1 MTIFVAYN
9 PMLKMISLLAM
20 VVSHYYATTP
30 PVPPPPAEEKVC
42 SGHAKFFEAA
52 VPWLRYATTVS
63 SRFREWELLDRNICE
78 TYCIIQGLVV
88 GSIISEVAVIATLAY
103 PSMVSVPPTV
113 YHTICPSTSRSIS
126 GMQSITPMFAWGVLL
141 AVCGSAIRTWC
152 YSILGRLFT
161 YEVALRP
168 GHTLIRRPPYTIVRH
183 PSYTGF
189 FLHFIGIAIVYFSP
203 GGWIRECSVM
213 RTSVGSFVIVWLVL
227 VAYVFVCMWKRGAL
241 EDQLLQ
247 DAFGP
252 EWDQYA
258 HDVPWK
264 FCPWI
269 V

>member
-1 MTIFVAYN
+1 MSTSEPRLRPKLGRGLGLQRLPAWLTIST
-9 PMLKMISLLAM
+9 SL
-20 VVSHYYATTP
+20 SH
-30 PVPPPPAEEKVC
+30 
-42 SGHAKFFEAA
+42 
-52 VPWLRYATTVS
+52 S
-63 SRFREWELLDRNICE
+63 SRAQARAL
-78 TYCIIQGLVV
+78 
-88 GSIISEVAVIATLAY
+88 S
-103 PSMVSVPPTV
+103 PSRALYIMT
-113 YHTICPSTSRSIS
+113 STPRSIS